1 MVLWWWRH
9 FIGRLIL
16 DAYTTQVPT
25 VFRALIFD
33 FMIAI
38 AFVESIWKRNLI
50 GWNVRLE
57 SNDSSWSEFNGVIR
71 AVRSTVEFIQVY
83 YTAVHSANI
92 HIHYP
97 ILKLIKIGYFNT
109 TNRAVLLSCTLFRI
123 LQLSY
128 LKKANFR
135 IMLNLEH

>member
-9 FIGRLIL
+9 CIGKLIW

-38 AFVESIWKRNLI
+38 AFVESLCKSDVI

-57 SNDSSWSEFNGVIR
+57 SNDSSWSEFNGVFR
-71 AVRSTVEFIQVY
+71 AVRSTVEFTQVY

-92 HIHYP
+92 HIHNQ

-109 TNRAVLLSCTLFRI
+109 TNRAVLFSCTLFRI

-128 LKKANFR
+128 GMTHTLKG
-135 IMLNLEH
+135 